1 MTKETMTVHE
11 ALAELKTLDK
21 RIDKKLQTEIF
32 VDTYRVG
39 TDKIRMMSIEGFR
52 EITRDNFNSIRD
64 LIKRRNA
71 LKRAVVLSNAT
82 TSVEVGGVEYTV
94 AEAIDMKNHGMTKLN
109 ELLSML
115 TLEYNNAINT
125 CKIENENLISRATHS
140 LQQLSGGDTSL
151 GAEDIQKYIDDFVK
165 NQRMEVATGIDCQK
179 VIAELENEV
188 STFNTKIDSA
198 LSVSN
203 AITTIEFEY

>member
-21 RIDKKLQTEIF
+21 RIDKKLQTEMF